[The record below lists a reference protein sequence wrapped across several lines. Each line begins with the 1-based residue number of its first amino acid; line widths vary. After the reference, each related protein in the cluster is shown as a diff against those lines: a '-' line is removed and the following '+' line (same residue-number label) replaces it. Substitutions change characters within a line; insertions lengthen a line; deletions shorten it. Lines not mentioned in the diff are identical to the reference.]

1 MGSKGKPSAR
11 SQRYKANQKL
21 LQEEAR
27 SLPTTSG
34 SDALPPPSPI
44 LAKPVTTDDAEQ
56 RAFTSVRLLL
66 QAMVLS
72 TRPNTNFYDML
83 QVVSSFFTDC
93 EKFYHEA
100 RNQSVSCQQQLDEV
114 NAKLLAQFEVQN
126 AEILKLE
133 DQLKKSQA
141 VSDFF
146 RAQAMKAGVVP
157 SLRRSRSISSD
168 DEHLT
173 QAQLLQQLSLARTD
187 IQVRDFAL
195 EQLQLQ
201 HSALTSAFEQVLTSS
216 SDTLLLHV
224 SLLEQHMQL
233 QARLKV
239 CSSAVQ
245 HYRNQH
251 LEHRTTTDVQLST
264 CTTHLQELQA
274 KYDKLAVQVSEE
286 DPLLKELYDYFGG
299 QLGGDYPTTHLDSV
313 GEQLCKLRP
322 YLWSDDNLK
331 DET

>member
-1 MGSKGKPSAR
+1 MVTTRKPTLR
-11 SQRYKANQKL
+11 SQRYKANLK
-21 LQEEAR
+21 LQEKII
-27 SLPTTSG
+27 STPTTSG
-34 SDALPPPSPI
+34 NDVIPSPI
-44 LAKPVTTDDAEQ
+44 SPLITPDESAQ
-56 RAFTSVRLLL
+56 RIIDTINVLHQSLDLVVSPNPHGHALVKLLGQNISDCVRLY
-66 QAMVLS
+66 QDAHNRNIVL
-72 TRPNTNFYDML
+72 
-83 QVVSSFFTDC
+83 
-93 EKFYHEA
+93 
-100 RNQSVSCQQQLDEV
+100 QQQLDDA

-201 HSALTSAFEQVLTSS
+201 HSALKSAFEQVLTSS

-274 KYDKLAVQVSEE
+274 KYNKLAVQVSEE